1 MRFSGFAEV
10 SDRKFDFVKKAR
22 YFFIF
27 SIIIT
32 VLGIITLGIHGLNYG
47 VDFRAGSS
55 VDIAVKK
62 DLTGQKEEIEKYL
75 KDNEFGEPGLT
86 VGTSRVTLRFDD
98 VLTEAKEKSLKAGFA
113 EKFDKDASAEV
124 NTVDVEIAKELRTNA
139 LYAMLVASIG
149 IVIYVS
155 IRFEWRFA
163 IAAIVALLH
172 DAFIVISLFS
182 IFKLEVNLPFIVAI
196 LTIIGY
202 SINDTIVIFDRI
214 RENLRFA
221 KLKNAAD
228 IAKLVNE
235 SIWQTLTRSIN
246 TVMTVVVAALC
257 LLIFGSESIRLFS
270 LAILFGL
277 ISGAYSSIFIASQLW
292 LVMKKKQKPKA
303 TVKSPAAS

>member
-27 SIIIT
+27 SIVIT
-32 VLGIITLGIHGLNYG
+32 VLGIVTLGIHGLNYG

-62 DLTGQKEEIEKYL
+62 DLTGQKDEIEKYL
-75 KDNEFGEPGLT
+75 KDSGFGEPGLT

-98 VLTEAKEKSLKAGFA
+98 VLTDAKEKTLKEGFN

-124 NTVDVEIAKELRTNA
+124 NTVDVEIAKELQTNA

-277 ISGAYSSIFIASQLW
+277 VSGAYSSIFIASQLW
-292 LVMKKKQKPKA
+292 LVLKNKQKPKA
-303 TVKSPAAS
+303 AVKSPAAS